1 MLTTAA
7 SQAVPNATPARWS
20 RADRSSE
27 ISVAVPFDGVGPYP
41 LIENGSLQTVAR
53 RSDTCSTMGP
63 LRQPIKGAIPGE
75 LMKETPTRWCGAAL
89 CDS

>member
-41 LIENGSLQTVAR
+41 LIENGSLQTVDR
-53 RSDTCSTMGP
+53 RTTIRHMFYHGATPST
-63 LRQPIKGAIPGE
+63 
-75 LMKETPTRWCGAAL
+75 
-89 CDS
+89 D